1 MKYNSQKKIH
11 ETKEMQTRISS
22 ERKWFERTRICRIP
36 LNLSQV
42 SQITMTQFQSMLP
55 DGRNDIYADRKNQQL
70 LISDLVF
77 LVGN

>member
-1 MKYNSQKKIH
+1 MKYNSQKKKIH

-36 LNLSQV
+36 SNLLQV

-55 DGRNDIYADRKNQQL
+55 DGRNDVCADRKHQQL

-77 LVGN
+77 

>member
-36 LNLSQV
+36 SNLSQV

-77 LVGN
+77 